1 MFLTTHRCAT
11 ILYPRSFCQNE
22 QENEGIENL
31 VSLSFSLNH
40 VYQFWT
46 MWISCTLIFTFDLAV
61 NKAFS
66 VVTALPTVFI
76 AMIAPRLNTPIATT
90 TYYHA
95 YSGHQARFSFV
106 SSSLVS
112 TVRLAGEYCSELM
125 TSRELIHYS

>member
-1 MFLTTHRCAT
+1 MFLTTHSCAT
-11 ILYPRSFCQNE
+11 ILYPL
-22 QENEGIENL
+22 ILLLVL
-31 VSLSFSLNH
+31 VSLSFSLDH

-46 MWISCTLIFTFDLAV
+46 MWTSHSFSPFDLAV

-106 SSSLVS
+106 SISLVS
-112 TVRLAGEYCSELM
+112 TVRLVGEYCSELM